1 MSAELSEGA
10 YLPLPIKRRKR
21 IKYTSQQIALLEAA
35 FQRSNYLT
43 PSIEKQL
50 ARDTGVT
57 TAKIQVHIVTLGNE
71 VKFSMKALEGVQYF
85 DLNIT
90 LKEYNESL

>member
-1 MSAELSEGA
+1 MSGDLSEGA
-10 YLPLPIKRRKR
+10 YFPLPIKRRKR
-21 IKYTSQQIALLEAA
+21 IKYTSQQIGLLEAA

-50 ARDTGVT
+50 ARDTGVI

-90 LKEYNESL
+90 LKEDNESL